1 MEVRC
6 MMCGRKTVISE
17 IHKDYERFAK
27 QEREKIVFICDH
39 CAQRLQKDALD
50 YNKPKKPI

>member
-6 MMCGRKTVISE
+6 MMCGKKVVITE
-17 IHKDYERFAK
+17 VHKDYEKFVK
-27 QEREKIVFICDH
+27 QGQEKIVFFCEM
-39 CAQRLQKDALD
+39 CANRLQKDALD

>member
-27 QEREKIVFICDH
+27 QEREKIVFVCDH